1 MIRKNQEQE
10 GEREQANPLL
20 SAMKEQNERL
30 ARRCQSLLSAQE
42 KLQKAFQHEKDS
54 NAAKRRFITRMS
66 HDIRTPLSAI
76 IGYTALASTH
86 AEQPDRVRE
95 YLYKL
100 DTASGHLLSL
110 LNEILDVSKVES
122 GRFSLTET
130 PTHLDA
136 LLEELTD
143 ILDGNMRAKKLDC
156 VFEKDYQHEYVA
168 CDPFRLRQM
177 LLNCLSNAMKFTR
190 ASGHVH
196 FTVSEKP
203 EKDGKGGIYTFV
215 IEDDGIGMSKDFVAH
230 IFDPF
235 APKQKGSTGL
245 GMVIVKN
252 LVDMMSGSIHIE
264 SELGEGTRIEI
275 TLPLAYRKEEAEI
288 EPDEKEEDG
297 ATLSG
302 HILLAE
308 DNGINVEIVLALL
321 EDTKVLV
328 DVAQNGEEA
337 VKHVAEA
344 GENAYDLVL
353 MDIQMPVMGGLEAT
367 EKIRAL
373 PLAYVSDLPIVAMSA
388 NAYEE
393 DRRSAMAIGMN
404 DYLTKPID
412 LKELFEKLHKYLDK
426 DGYKNIR

>member
-1 MIRKNQEQE
+1 MIQSKQNQEGGME
-10 GEREQANPLL
+10 SGNTLL
-20 SAMKEQNERL
+20 SALKEQNERL
-30 ARRCQSLLSAQE
+30 ARRCQSLLSERE
-42 KLQKAFQHEKDS
+42 KMQKAFQHEKDS

-76 IGYTALASTH
+76 IGYTALASAH

-122 GRFSLTET
+122 GRFSLAET

-136 LLEELTD
+136 LLEELSD
-143 ILDGNMRAKKLDC
+143 IIDGNMRTKKLDC
-156 VFEKDYQHEYVA
+156 EFEKNYQHEYVA

-190 ASGHVH
+190 SSGHVH
-196 FTVSEKP
+196 FIVNEKP
-203 EKDGKGGIYTFV
+203 DADGKGGIYTFV
-215 IEDDGIGMSKDFVAH
+215 IEDDGIGMTKDFVAH

-235 APKQKGSTGL
+235 APKRKGSTGL

-252 LVDMMSGSIHIE
+252 LVDMMHGTIHID
-264 SELGEGTRIEI
+264 SEPGKGTRIEI
-275 TLPLAYRKEEAEI
+275 ALPLEYSEEEAEI
-288 EPDEKEEDG
+288 ESDELEENG
-297 ATLSG
+297 EALSG

-321 EDTKVLV
+321 EDTKVDV

-337 VKHVAEA
+337 VKRIADA
-344 GENAYDLVL
+344 GEDAYDLVL
-353 MDIQMPVMGGLEAT
+353 MDIQMPVMDGLEAT

-373 PLAYVSDLPIVAMSA
+373 PLAYVQDLPIVAMTA

-393 DRRSAMAIGMN
+393 DRRSAMDIGMD

-426 DGYKNIR
+426 GKN